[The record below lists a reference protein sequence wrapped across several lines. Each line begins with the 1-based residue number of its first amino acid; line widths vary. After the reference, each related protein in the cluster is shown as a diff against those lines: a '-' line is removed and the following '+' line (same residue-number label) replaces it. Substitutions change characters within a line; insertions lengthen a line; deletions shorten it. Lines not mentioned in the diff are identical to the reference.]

1 MKKKTGRPKKY
12 TKKEEIESKI
22 EEYFKNCDI
31 HNKPY
36 TVTGLG
42 LALNM
47 SRQDLINYSKDKEF
61 FDTIKRAKLKIENY
75 LEEHLVTDNSVT
87 GIIFNL
93 KNNYGWKDKQEN
105 VNIETNYEEYLKRVE
120 GDEY

>member
-1 MKKKTGRPKKY
+1 MSKKVGRPKKY
-12 TKKEEIESKI
+12 TKKEEIEGKI
-22 EEYFKNCDI
+22 EEYFKNCDKN
-31 HNKPY
+31 NKPY

-61 FDTIKRAKLKIENY
+61 FDTIKRAKLRIENY